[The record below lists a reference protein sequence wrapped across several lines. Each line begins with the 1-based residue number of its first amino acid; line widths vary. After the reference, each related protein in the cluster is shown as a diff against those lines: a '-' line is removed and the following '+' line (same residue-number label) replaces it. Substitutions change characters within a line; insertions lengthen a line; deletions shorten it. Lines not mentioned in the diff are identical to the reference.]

1 MTRVNNII
9 KTKPKEAHNMNE
21 EINEAMNKVLKT
33 IELWQENKDRE
44 TALQLELLLSIL
56 KLLVGINNF
65 DELPAFA
72 RYLKEAREWLLADD
86 KARTDIDKLK
96 ADIDKNIND
105 MIAATNKAADNMAST
120 LDGMK
125 ADIMKMEEVVA

>member
-9 KTKPKEAHNMNE
+9 KTKQKETHNMNE

>member
-1 MTRVNNII
+1 
-9 KTKPKEAHNMNE
+9 MNE